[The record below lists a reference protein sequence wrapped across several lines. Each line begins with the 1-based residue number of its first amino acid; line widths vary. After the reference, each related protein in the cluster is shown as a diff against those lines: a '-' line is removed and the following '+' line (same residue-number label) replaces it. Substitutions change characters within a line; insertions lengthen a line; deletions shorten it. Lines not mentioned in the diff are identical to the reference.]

1 MPRQKN
7 NRASLLDAGH
17 KSNLDQQTH
26 ESRSEIAS
34 SRFRAPRND
43 NGAYFAASAFS
54 FAMSA
59 SLRKLITATLL
70 VRE

>member
-1 MPRQKN
+1 MR
-7 NRASLLDAGH
+7 
-17 KSNLDQQTH
+17 
-26 ESRSEIAS
+26 SRIEIAS
-34 SRFRAPRND
+34 SRFRAPR